1 MSKLVNRLIR
11 NGYLKTDSIID
22 AFSEIRRIEFVPRE
36 MELQAEADIALPI
49 GCGQTI
55 SQPLT
60 VATMF
65 ELLDPQKKQ
74 KILDVGSGSGWT
86 TALLSFIVGRE
97 GRVISIERKGELA
110 EMAKRNVNKF
120 GYIKKGIASIIEG
133 DGSKGLAKEAPYDR
147 ILVSAEVEEIP
158 NELKKQLKKGG
169 KMVVPVKNVLT
180 YLEKRDEDDFY
191 EEKYPGFSFVPL
203 IIDE

>member
-1 MSKLVNRLIR
+1 MSKLVNRLIK
-11 NGYLKTDSIID
+11 NGYLKTDAVID
-22 AFSEIRRIEFVPRE
+22 AFSEIRRIEFVPHE
-36 MELQAEADIALPI
+36 MELQADADVALPI
-49 GCGQTI
+49 GHGQTI

-97 GRVISIERKGELA
+97 GKVLGVERKDELV
-110 EMAKRNVNKF
+110 EMSKRNVGKF
-120 GYIKKGIASIIEG
+120 GYIKKGIAEIIKG
-133 DGSKGLAKEAPYDR
+133 DGSKGLAEEAPFDR
-147 ILVSAEVEEIP
+147 ILVSAEVEEVP
-158 NELKKQLKKGG
+158 EELKKQLKKGG
-169 KMVVPVKNVLT
+169 KMIIPVKNILT
-180 YLEKRDEDDFY
+180 YLEKKDEDDFY

-203 IIDE
+203 IIEE